1 MKMPNHKSAEKRVR
15 SSLRKRARNRYYK
28 GLVKAALK
36 NAREVIQAGISI
48 EEKLRT
54 AQKLLSSAAK
64 KGVIH
69 RNKAARLISRL
80 TIQARKEQ
88 ANAA

>member
-1 MKMPNHKSAEKRVR
+1 MPNHKSAEKRVR

-36 NAREVIQAGISI
+36 SAREAISSGVNF
-48 EEKLRT
+48 EEKLKT
-54 AQKLLSSAAK
+54 AQKLLSSASR
-64 KGVIH
+64 KGIIH
-69 RNKAARLISRL
+69 KNKAARLISRL
-80 TIQARKEQ
+80 AVQAKKVQ

>member
-1 MKMPNHKSAEKRVR
+1 MPNHKSAEKRVR

-36 NAREVIQAGISI
+36 NAREAIQSGTNI

-54 AQKLLSSAAK
+54 AQKLLSSAAR
-64 KGVIH
+64 KGIIH

>member
-1 MKMPNHKSAEKRVR
+1 MPNHKSAEKRVR